1 MGVLGCKTIHRMILG
16 ELIKVFLLALVGLT
30 SLLLLAGLVA
40 EAAQHGMTPT
50 QILTVIPL
58 LVPNMLPY
66 TLPTTTLFATC
77 IVYGRL
83 AADNEILAIKAAGVH
98 ISQVVWP
105 AVLLGLGT
113 SCVTGVLYYETIP
126 TTHHTL
132 RTHVFDDI
140 EGYLYGILRKEGG
153 IRHPKL
159 DYTIDVSRVEGDILR
174 DAIFR
179 RIDPKTK
186 LFNAIAVADEAKLHV
201 DRENRVLRIDMR
213 NCRFVDYNGED
224 TGRVEDNKS
233 WPVELPPEFDAPPKM
248 RPTDMTWLEL
258 DEIRAEIEAKVE
270 ELRGLIAAEEAKLN
284 HSGRPPAQAV
294 KEQIHG
300 WRYNEQQ
307 LLGTLRAIDVDKQM
321 RPAIALGCL
330 CFVLVGCPVGIWFSK
345 SDYLSA
351 FITCFLPIIVVYYPL
366 LLSSINAAKGLKLT
380 PLVVWSANGV
390 VLLIAMILFRRL
402 ARN

>member
-1 MGVLGCKTIHRMILG
+1 VLGCKTVHRMILG
-16 ELIKVFLLALVGLT
+16 ELLKVFLLALVGLT
-30 SLLLLAGLVA
+30 SLLLLAGLVS
-40 EAAQHGMTPT
+40 EAAQHGMTPA
-50 QILTVIPL
+50 QIMTVIPL

-98 ISQVVWP
+98 IGQVVWP

-113 SCVTGVLYYETIP
+113 SAVTGVLYYEIIP

-132 RTHVFDDI
+132 RTHVFNDI
-140 EGYLYGILRKEGG
+140 EGYLYGILRKDGE

-159 DYTIDVSRVEGDILR
+159 NYTIAVARVEGDILR
-174 DAIFR
+174 DAIFG

-186 LFNAIAVADEAKLHV
+186 LYDVIAIADEAKLRV
-201 DRENRVLRIDMR
+201 DRENHLLRIDMR
-213 NCRFVDYNGED
+213 NCRIVDQNNLD
-224 TGRVEDNKS
+224 NVRVEENKS
-233 WPVELPPEFDAPPKM
+233 WPVELPEEFDAPPKM
-248 RPTDMTWLEL
+248 RPTDMTWDEL
-258 DEIRAEIEAKVE
+258 DTIRAELVAKVQ
-270 ELRGLIAAEEAKLN
+270 ELRGEIAAEEAKIN
-284 HSGRPPAQAV
+284 HSGRPPSQSA
-294 KEQIHG
+294 KDLIHG
-300 WRYNEQQ
+300 WRYQEQQ
-307 LLGTLRAIDVDKQM
+307 VLATIQAIDVDKQM
-321 RPAIALGCL
+321 RPAVALGCL
-330 CFVLVGCPVGIWFSK
+330 CFVLVGAPVGIWFSK

-390 VLLIAMILFRRL
+390 VLVIALVLFRRL

>member
-1 MGVLGCKTIHRMILG
+1 VLGYKIVHRMILG
-16 ELIKVFLLALVGLT
+16 ELLKVFLLALVGLT
-30 SLLLLAGLVA
+30 TLLLMAGLVS
-40 EAAQHGMTPT
+40 EAAQHGMSPS
-50 QILTVIPL
+50 QIMTVIPL

-113 SCVTGVLYYETIP
+113 SAVTGVLYYEIIP

-153 IRHPKL
+153 LRHPKL
-159 DYTIDVSRVEGDILR
+159 DYTIDVKRVEGDVLR
-174 DAIFR
+174 GAIFK
-179 RIDPKTK
+179 RIDPKTR
-186 LFNAIAVADEAKLHV
+186 LFDVVAWADEAKLRV
-201 DRENRVLRIDMR
+201 DRENRVLWIDMR
-213 NCRFVDYNGED
+213 DCKITENGED
-224 TGRVEDNKS
+224 TARVEENKS
-233 WPVELPPEFDAPPKM
+233 WPVELPADFDAPPKM
-248 RPTDMTWLEL
+248 RATDMNWDELEV
-258 DEIRAEIEAKVE
+258 IRAELEEEAAK
-270 ELRGLIAAEEAKLN
+270 LQALIAAEEAKLN
-284 HSGRPPAQAV
+284 HSGLPPSQTV

-300 WRYNEQQ
+300 WRYTERQ
-307 LLGTLRAIDVDKQM
+307 LQNAITAIGVDKQM
-321 RPAIALGCL
+321 RPAIAAGCL

-390 VLLIAMILFRRL
+390 MLLIAMILFRRL